1 MPIVFLQYTAQQK
14 NMNSTL
20 IIIIVFVIG
29 YSLIALENLTKVNKT
44 CIALLM
50 YVVCWSVYM
59 IAGNYD
65 GEILSAFSR
74 HLAETCETILF
85 LMGAMTIVE
94 VVDSNG
100 GFNFVTRWLH
110 SDNPKWLL
118 WKTVGLTF
126 TLSALLDNM
135 TTAIVMTMVLK
146 KLVRIPTQR
155 LLLVCIVVIAA
166 NAGGAFS
173 PIGDVT
179 TIMLWIKGC
188 VSAGG
193 IISGLLLP
201 SVVSV
206 VVPTLVVM
214 PMLKASGNDV
224 NGSVPDE
231 VMRPFEQLSRPSQF
245 SRGARIT
252 IFLIG
257 VGGLMSVPLFHNIT
271 GLPPFVGVT
280 GVLALLWTIT
290 ELIIHYDSN
299 ILNSDTT
306 VRVATQIKKIDM
318 ATILFF
324 LGILLT
330 VGTLQETGTLNQIGH
345 WLNDTF
351 NNVYVINALI
361 GILSSVVDNVPLVAS
376 AMGMY
381 NIEPSG
387 VVESLQMYQQDG
399 TFWQLLAY
407 CAGTGG
413 SILIIGS
420 AAGVVAMGLE
430 NISFTWYMKRIT
442 PLALLGYFAGILTYW
457 LMNI

>member
-1 MPIVFLQYTAQQK
+1 
-14 NMNSTL
+14 MNTT
-20 IIIIVFVIG
+20 IIIIVIFVIG
-29 YSLIALENLTKVNKT
+29 YSLIALENITKVNKT

-94 VVDSNG
+94 VVDANG
-100 GFNFVTRWLH
+100 GFNFVTRWLNSH
-110 SDNPKWLL
+110 NPKVLL

-126 TLSALLDNM
+126 ILSALLDNM
-135 TTAIVMTMVLK
+135 TTVIVMTMVLK
-146 KLVRIPTQR
+146 KLVRVPSQR
-155 LLLVCIVVIAA
+155 LLLVCVVVIAA
-166 NAGGAFS
+166 NSGGAFS

-179 TIMLWIKGC
+179 TIMLWIKGY
-188 VSAGG
+188 VTASG
-193 IISGLLLP
+193 IITGLLLP
-201 SVVSV
+201 SLVSV
-206 VVPTLVVM
+206 VVPALLVM
-214 PMLKASGNDV
+214 PMLRDGGSDVASVDGV
-224 NGSVPDE
+224 AE
-231 VMRPFEQLSRPSQF
+231 EILRPFDQLSRPSQF

-257 VGGLMSVPLFHNIT
+257 VGGLMSVPVFHNLT

-290 ELIIHYDSN
+290 ELIIRYDRK

-306 VRVATQIKKIDM
+306 VRVASQMKKIDM

-330 VGTLQETGTLNQIGH
+330 VGTLQETGTLSQMGH

-351 NNVYVINALI
+351 SNVYAVNALI
-361 GILSSVVDNVPLVAS
+361 GIISSVIDNVPLVAS

-381 NIEPSG
+381 EIQPMGAAEA
-387 VVESLQMYQQDG
+387 LQMYQQDG
-399 TFWQLLAY
+399 EFWKLLAY

-430 NISFTWYMKRIT
+430 NISFTWYVKHIT
-442 PLALLGYFAGILTYW
+442 PLVLAGYGAGILTFW
-457 LMNI
+457 LMANS

>member
-1 MPIVFLQYTAQQK
+1 
-14 NMNSTL
+14 MNTT
-20 IIIIVFVIG
+20 IIIIVIFVIG
-29 YSLIALENLTKVNKT
+29 YSLIALENITKVNKT

-94 VVDSNG
+94 VVDANG
-100 GFNFVTRWLH
+100 GFNFVTRWLNSH
-110 SDNPKWLL
+110 NPKVLL

-126 TLSALLDNM
+126 ILSALLDNM

-146 KLVRIPTQR
+146 KLVRVPSQR
-155 LLLVCIVVIAA
+155 LLLVCVVVIAA
-166 NAGGAFS
+166 NSGGAFS

-188 VSAGG
+188 VTASG
-193 IISGLLLP
+193 IITGLLLP
-201 SVVSV
+201 SLVSV
-206 VVPTLVVM
+206 AVPALLVM
-214 PMLKASGNDV
+214 PMLKDGGSDV
-224 NGSVPDE
+224 SSVDGVAE
-231 VMRPFEQLSRPSQF
+231 EILRPFDQLSRPSQF

-257 VGGLMSVPLFHNIT
+257 VGGLMSVPVFHNLT
-271 GLPPFVGVT
+271 GLPSFVGVT

-290 ELIIHYDSN
+290 ELIIRYDRK

-306 VRVATQIKKIDM
+306 VRVASQMKKIDM

-330 VGTLQETGTLNQIGH
+330 VGTLQETGTLSQMGH

-351 NNVYVINALI
+351 SNVYAVNALI
-361 GILSSVVDNVPLVAS
+361 GIISSVIDNVPLVAS

-381 NIEPSG
+381 EIQPMGATEA
-387 VVESLQMYQQDG
+387 LQMYQQDG
-399 TFWQLLAY
+399 EFWKLLAY

-430 NISFTWYMKRIT
+430 NISFTWYVKHIT
-442 PLALLGYFAGILTYW
+442 PLVLAGYGAGLLTFW
-457 LMNI
+457 LMANS